1 MEVDDHDVVG
11 DEHHGGRREDWLCHD
26 RLRHDT
32 TLFSTTYGKITYIRP
47 PRVPGL
53 IFDLF
58 PFPGSGKIVRY
69 CMQQLEEM
77 GIMEVD
83 EKTGGRRITPE
94 GQREMDTVAFQ
105 TMNEEEAD
113 DDDE

>member
-1 MEVDDHDVVG
+1 
-11 DEHHGGRREDWLCHD
+11 
-26 RLRHDT
+26 
-32 TLFSTTYGKITYIRP
+32 
-47 PRVPGL
+47 
-53 IFDLF
+53 
-58 PFPGSGKIVRY
+58 
-69 CMQQLEEM
+69 
-77 GIMEVD
+77 MEVD